1 MKKLKKIFY
10 ITIIIFII
18 VLSLSTIVLADD
30 NGKLVQN
37 VEYTEEFKEWL
48 KLSNEEKQKIIM
60 PRQYEIKNINIQSKN
75 PFREMSI
82 LKANGSSK
90 YSLKDIIPNNLI
102 IRNQKNTN
110 SCWAFAALSSLE
122 TNLAIANYK
131 SGTNLSK
138 VYDYSERHM
147 EYATSNS
154 FSNSVTN
161 FTGYNRKVGSGGRFD
176 IATSYLT
183 NGTGAILEKDMP
195 FENNEDIIDV
205 NQIQNKKV
213 SSQVYDTIAFPNYRA
228 QLTEEAKLQVMNKIK
243 QHIQNYGA
251 VQASIHGN
259 SSNYSIFSCYNNKT
273 GALYCNNKYM
283 YPADHAVS
291 IIGWDDNYDRE
302 NFAENSRP
310 TSNGAWIVRNSWGDK
325 INEMELT
332 ELKQE
337 IFNKYKQQCISNG
350 WDTYDKIPNSFIEE
364 NGYTIDGK
372 DVYIKY
378 GDNGL
383 IYISYEDDNV
393 AREMYGVEKA
403 SDTIEYDNIYQ
414 YDELAPSCVLEFSTK
429 NIMLSNV
436 FDKKTNGIEYL
447 TQVALY
453 APEVYTCKVYIN
465 PNGTSKD
472 KKDLQQVKLKVG
484 DEKTIDAGYH
494 TLEFANPIEIKSKS
508 FTVVIEIQSTRT
520 STSFSLESKITDT
533 DSWWSSAKIE
543 NDKCFI
549 ALGNDLDNCE
559 WVDLSKLKEVNTSVE
574 NGDSTI
580 KAFTTNQLWDNS
592 LKNIEIKEQPEK
604 LNYYEGDNFE
614 SKGLVVQ
621 ANYNSRTNPSVI
633 LKYSDYSI
641 VNGTNLKAGQ
651 KYVTISYQDKSI
663 NLPISVE
670 KNSVIK
676 LEIKN
681 QPDKTE
687 YKEGQNFDKT
697 GMVIEAIYKNGTTKT
712 ISDYTI
718 ENGNNLETEQT
729 SVTIVYDGQKIEQS
743 IKVTPNP
750 LIELK
755 ISKAPNKQKY
765 VVGQNFDKTGM
776 IIIGKYRDGSEQ
788 EIIDYTIKNGNN
800 LTKEQKEI
808 TITFKGKTIK
818 QEILVEDK
826 KVWEISIKTFPS
838 KKQYIQNKEEL
849 ELNDGILQI
858 KYNDDSTEEIPLTN
872 KQVKISGFDN
882 KKIGKNTITIEYQNK
897 KTTFDVEIIEEI
909 KNSSFSNMKI
919 KINNA
924 KYYEFSN
931 KEMESYFT
939 INITLSDILKNTE
952 NAKFDY
958 YYYLSIDQNES
969 NIQDWVKINEEQ
981 KTDGK
986 IEFEINTKDIKN
998 YEKLIDADNLYLY
1011 IKEVIQKEG
1020 NQSVEVIKPIEVKLD
1035 VTIEKYLDNA
1045 KVNNSKSDN
1054 KEDNTI
1060 AKDNLPKT
1068 GVRGVLAFTIAIILI
1083 FGVIFYIRY
1092 RTLKSYIK

>member
-1 MKKLKKIFY
+1 M
-10 ITIIIFII
+10 
-18 VLSLSTIVLADD
+18 AD
-30 NGKLVQN
+30 
-37 VEYTEEFKEWL
+37 
-48 KLSNEEKQKIIM
+48 
-60 PRQYEIKNINIQSKN
+60 
-75 PFREMSI
+75 
-82 LKANGSSK
+82 
-90 YSLKDIIPNNLI
+90 
-102 IRNQKNTN
+102 
-110 SCWAFAALSSLE
+110 
-122 TNLAIANYK
+122 YK
-131 SGTNLSK
+131 SGINLSK

-147 EYATSNS
+147 EYATSNT
-154 FSNSVTN
+154 FSNGVTN
-161 FTGYNRKVGSGGRFD
+161 PNGYNRKVGSGGNFD

-195 FENNEDIIDV
+195 FENNEDIIDIS
-205 NQIQNKKV
+205 QIQNKVV
-213 SSQVYDTIAFPNYRA
+213 SSQVYDTIAFPSYKA
-228 QLTEEAKLQVMNKIK
+228 QSTEEDKLQVMNKIK
-243 QHIQNYGA
+243 QHIQNYGSI
-251 VQASIHGN
+251 QASIHGN
-259 SSNYSIFSCYNNKT
+259 SSNSSVFSCYNNKT
-273 GALYCNNKYM
+273 GALYCNNRYM
-283 YPADHAVS
+283 HPADHAVS
-291 IIGWDDNYDRE
+291 IIGWDDNYSRE

-325 INEMELT
+325 INEMKLT

-337 IFNKYKQQCISNG
+337 IFNEFKQQCISNG

-364 NGYTIDGK
+364 SGYTIDGE

-393 AREMYGVEKA
+393 AIGMYGIAKA

-414 YDELAPSCVLEFSTK
+414 YDELAPSYVLKFLTK

-436 FDKKTNGIEYL
+436 FDKKTDGTEYL

-453 APEVYTCKVYIN
+453 APEVYTCKVYVN

-472 KKDLQQVKLKVG
+472 KKDLQQVKLKTG

-508 FTVVIEIQSTRT
+508 FTIVIEIQSTGT

-543 NDKCFI
+543 NDKCFL

-559 WVDLSKLKEVNTSVE
+559 WVDLSKFKEVNTSVE

-621 ANYNSRTNPSVI
+621 ANYNSKTNPSVI
-633 LKYSDYSI
+633 LKDLDYSI

-651 KYVTISYQDKSI
+651 KSVTISYQDKSI

-670 KNSVIK
+670 KNSIIK

-681 QPDKTE
+681 QPNKTE
-687 YKEGQNFDKT
+687 YKEGQSFDKT
-697 GMVIEAIYKNGTTKT
+697 GMVIEATYKNGTTKT

-718 ENGNNLETEQT
+718 ENGNNLDPEQT
-729 SVTIVYDGQKIEQS
+729 SVTIVYDGQKTEQS

-750 LIELK
+750 LIELR

-776 IIIGKYRDGSEQ
+776 VIIGKYQDGSEQ
-788 EIIDYTIKNGNN
+788 EIIDYTIENGNN
-800 LTKEQKEI
+800 LTKEQTEV

-826 KVWEISIKTFPS
+826 KVEEISIKTFPS

-872 KQVKISGFDN
+872 EQIKVSGFDN
-882 KKIGKNTITIEYQNK
+882 EKIGKNTITIEYQNK

-952 NAKFDY
+952 NAKVDYY
-958 YYYLSIDQNES
+958 YYYLSTEQNEN

-998 YEKLIDADNLYLY
+998 YEKLIYADNLYLY

-1020 NQSVEVIKPIEVKLD
+1020 NQSVE

-1068 GVRGVLAFTIAIILI
+1068 GVRGILVFTIVIILTL
-1083 FGVIFYIRY
+1083 GVIFYVRY
-1092 RTLKSYIK
+1092 RVLKSYIK